1 MKEETGERKLM
12 NKMAAKHQSLLF
24 ELGICHRFTL
34 CALFAYQSQ
43 LLLSMVSPDRE
54 KIRQLIS
61 NM

>member
-24 ELGICHRFTL
+24 ELGTCHRIML

-43 LLLSMVSPDRE
+43 LLLSMVSTDRE
-54 KIRQLIS
+54 TIRQLVLS
-61 NM
+61 M